1 MYSEIAANK
10 RKSWLIV
17 TLFVLFVGLLGFI
30 FGEYTGSK
38 SLTIAVLIGA
48 VTYAA
53 IMYFSGSRL
62 SLSVNGAQEIQ
73 KSDNPRLWRTVENLS
88 ITDGLP
94 MPRVFIIDDPSPNAF
109 ATGRNPEK
117 SAVCVTGGLLD
128 IMDDNELTGVLAHEM
143 GHVKNYDMRVSM
155 IAFALSAVVSVI
167 ADIILRLVW
176 FSDDD
181 NKNPVFVVLG
191 IVAAILAPIIALL
204 IQLAISEGLASALEK
219 IEQTGSAMSRQNT
232 ATAHFFFASPLKG
245 RSISNLFSTHPP
257 IEERIRRL
265 REMNSHA

>member
-62 SLSVNGAQEIQ
+62 SLAVNGAQEIQ

-143 GHVKNYDMRVSM
+143 GHVIYDC
-155 IAFALSAVVSVI
+155 
-167 ADIILRLVW
+167 LRTLCGCVC
-176 FSDDD
+176 DCRHH
-181 NKNPVFVVLG
+181 P
-191 IVAAILAPIIALL
+191 
-204 IQLAISEGLASALEK
+204 
-219 IEQTGSAMSRQNT
+219 
-232 ATAHFFFASPLKG
+232 ATC
-245 RSISNLFSTHPP
+245 
-257 IEERIRRL
+257 
-265 REMNSHA
+265 MVQ